1 MPHFSTTLFLFSLQA
16 TLFSHSSSSSSS
28 SNKTSLRLLTERR
41 FYPSKQKYEND
52 CFQDIDYAAKICQV
66 FKNRRQFFAHDL
78 NDFNW
83 FRPSIHNPDLFL
95 SVLDSICDKPRT
107 VLWFFRWAEHQPGFD
122 WSEPSFCAVL
132 EILAE
137 NDLMRPAFSV
147 AEWAVS
153 LNLLGVVDVLMDECI
168 SPDVLVKLL
177 DLVLWIYTKKSMV
190 ELALSTFYK
199 MGRNGFLPDVN
210 NCNRV
215 FRVLRDGDL
224 LVKAREV
231 YSAMAGFGICPTIVT
246 FNTMLD
252 SYRKEGNV
260 QEALDLLSEMQKK
273 GCVPNDVTYNV
284 LINGLSKK
292 GEVDKAQE
300 LIKEM
305 MNSGLKV
312 SAYTYNPLIYGHC
325 NCKKGG
331 IVEAMGFGD
340 EMERNGAKLI
350 VSSFNL

>member
-1 MPHFSTTLFLFSLQA
+1 
-16 TLFSHSSSSSSS
+16 
-28 SNKTSLRLLTERR
+28 
-41 FYPSKQKYEND
+41 
-52 CFQDIDYAAKICQV
+52 
-66 FKNRRQFFAHDL
+66 
-78 NDFNW
+78 
-83 FRPSIHNPDLFL
+83 
-95 SVLDSICDKPRT
+95 
-107 VLWFFRWAEHQPGFD
+107 
-122 WSEPSFCAVL
+122 
-132 EILAE
+132 
-137 NDLMRPAFSV
+137 
-147 AEWAVS
+147 
-153 LNLLGVVDVLMDECI
+153 
-168 SPDVLVKLL
+168 
-177 DLVLWIYTKKSMV
+177 
-190 ELALSTFYK
+190 
-199 MGRNGFLPDVN
+199 
-210 NCNRV
+210 
-215 FRVLRDGDL
+215 
-224 LVKAREV
+224 
-231 YSAMAGFGICPTIVT
+231 MAGFGICPTIVS